1 MKPAMCVAEDVV
13 RLVKTQSGEPHLV
26 AGCVIVD
33 RGTDS
38 VGKTWLCAELMCSR
52 IAAAVTEDRAH
63 REAGRAVK
71 TPLEIAEEL
80 VVLEHVPGRLRM
92 FIRPVMFDQYGLEAT
107 KLFTALARMAIAA
120 AIEQDRTSAPHH
132 RPRAESSRRE

>member
-1 MKPAMCVAEDVV
+1 VKPAMCVAEDVV

-26 AGCVIVD
+26 VGCVIVD

-38 VGKTWLCAELMCSR
+38 VGKTWLCAELMR
-52 IAAAVTEDRAH
+52 GRVAAAVTEDRAH

-80 VVLEHVPGRLRM
+80 VVLEHVPGGLRM
-92 FIRPVMFDQYGLEAT
+92 FIRPVMFDQYGFEAT

-120 AIEQDRTSAPHH
+120 AIEQDRRENKQNPS
-132 RPRAESSRRE
+132 RP

>member
-1 MKPAMCVAEDVV
+1 M
-13 RLVKTQSGEPHLV
+13 
-26 AGCVIVD
+26 
-33 RGTDS
+33 RG
-38 VGKTWLCAELMCSR
+38 R
-52 IAAAVTEDRAH
+52 IAAAVTKDRAH

-80 VVLEHVPGRLRM
+80 VVLEHVPGGLRM

-120 AIEQDRTSAPHH
+120 AIEQDRRENKQNPS
-132 RPRAESSRRE
+132 RP

>member
-1 MKPAMCVAEDVV
+1 MKPAVCVAEDVV

-26 AGCVIVD
+26 VGCVIVD

-38 VGKTWLCAELMCSR
+38 VGKTWLCAELMRGR

-92 FIRPVMFDQYGLEAT
+92 FIRPVMFDQYGREAT
-107 KLFTALARMAIAA
+107 KLFTTLARMAIAA
-120 AIEQDRTSAPHH
+120 AIEQDRAENNQNPR
-132 RPRAESSRRE
+132 RP

>member
-13 RLVKTQSGEPHLV
+13 RLVKTQSGEPHFV
-26 AGCVIVD
+26 VGCVIVD

-38 VGKTWLCAELMCSR
+38 VGKTWLCAELMRGR
-52 IAAAVTEDRAH
+52 IVAAVTEDRAH
-63 REAGRAVK
+63 REAGRTVK

-80 VVLEHVPGRLRM
+80 VVLEHVPGGLRM

-120 AIEQDRTSAPHH
+120 AIEQDRRENKQNPS
-132 RPRAESSRRE
+132 RP

>member
-13 RLVKTQSGEPHLV
+13 QLVKTQSGEPRLV
-26 AGCVIVD
+26 VGCVIVD

-38 VGKTWLCAELMCSR
+38 VGKTWLCAELMRGR

-63 REAGRAVK
+63 REAGRAIK

-80 VVLEHVPGRLRM
+80 VVLEHVPGGLRM

-107 KLFTALARMAIAA
+107 MLFTALARMAIAA
-120 AIEQDRTSAPHH
+120 AIEQDRAENKQNPS
-132 RPRAESSRRE
+132 RP

>member
-26 AGCVIVD
+26 VGCVIVD

-38 VGKTWLCAELMCSR
+38 VGKTWLCAELIRGR
-52 IAAAVTEDRAH
+52 IAEAVIKDRSN
-63 REAGRAVK
+63 REAGRVLK

-80 VVLEHVPGRLRM
+80 VVLEHVPAGLRM
-92 FIRPVMFDQYGLEAT
+92 FIRPLMFDQYGREAT
-107 KLFTALARMAIAA
+107 TFFTTLARMAIAA
-120 AIEQDRTSAPHH
+120 AIEQDRSKNNQNTR
-132 RPRAESSRRE
+132 RP